1 MSTLFT
7 DVMTVFNYGR
17 DETGKEYWNRSFVQ
31 GVQWQHNRKE
41 VIVTQ
46 NVQTISRVES
56 ITVDFRKSYGR
67 KPYLPYP
74 DYTQLPDEKKKGYW
88 SLGDDKDILV
98 LGQCDMELHEAKDIK
113 RLKESFSTVVSVM
126 AISDNRNRLR
136 LKNIKV
142 VAK

>member
-1 MSTLFT
+1 MSVLFT

-41 VIVTQ
+41 VVVTQ
-46 NVQTISRVES
+46 NVQTISRAES
-56 ITVDFRKSYGR
+56 ITVDFSKNYGR
-67 KPYLPYP
+67 KPFLPHP
-74 DYTQLPDEKKKGYW
+74 DYMRLPKEGQKDYW
-88 SLGDDKDILV
+88 SLGDEKDILV
-98 LGQCDMELHEAKDIK
+98 LGQCDMELTEAKDVK
-113 RLKESFSTVVSVM
+113 RLKESFSTVVSVTTV
-126 AISDNRNRLR
+126 SDNRNRLR